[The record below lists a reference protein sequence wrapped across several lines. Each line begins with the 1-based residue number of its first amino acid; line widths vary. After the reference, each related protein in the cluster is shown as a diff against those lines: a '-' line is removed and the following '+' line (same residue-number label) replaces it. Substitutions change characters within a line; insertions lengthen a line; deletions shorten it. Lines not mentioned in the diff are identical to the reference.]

1 MRTALCCLAGIALV
15 AMAGCSGAARDAS
28 SDGSEDATSGAVGA
42 AMAGAVVDVNVTPEA
57 LASRPQPWVLTTP
70 ESAVRSYL
78 AWTNYAYRIGASAVA
93 TSTMTGSEEVRVD
106 SYTQLNLQRKRLIDQ
121 TLTSITLGKP
131 TVEGTHTLVP
141 AKETWTYSYVSIETA
156 GKVLEGPYSAAYDAT
171 YTVVKN
177 AKGDW
182 VIDSVESKA
191 LGAVK

>member
-1 MRTALCCLAGIALV
+1 MMLIV
-15 AMAGCSGAARDAS
+15 MAGCSGAGKDAS
-28 SDGSEDATSGAVGA
+28 SGGSEDATSGVGA
-42 AMAGAVVDVNVTPEA
+42 AMAGPVADVNVTPEA

-78 AWTNYAYRIGASAVA
+78 AWTNYAYRIGVSAVA
-93 TSTMTGSEEVRVD
+93 TATMTGSEEVRVD
-106 SYTQLNLQRKRLIDQ
+106 SYTQLNLQKARLIDQ

-131 TVEGTHTLVP
+131 TVEGSRTLVP

-182 VIDSVESKA
+182 VVDSVESKA
-191 LGAVK
+191 LGEVK